1 MVAALQEFFCLLCL
15 NDPGPLELQGS
26 SGPWN
31 ENLAHPRHGGLHST
45 ADFNL
50 LILFLA
56 FFLFFC
62 MCCLLHTHPPLFSAA
77 LSCGALSREITSSL
91 PADSPQTLIP
101 DPLQE
106 LPVPGPSN
114 HRALASLSS
123 PPHPNLADSPKG
135 PGEASHRAGGCVCRS
150 CWSRHP

>member
-56 FFLFFC
+56 FFFIF
-62 MCCLLHTHPPLFSAA
+62 LHVLSPAHTPSA
-77 LSCGALSREITSSL
+77 
-91 PADSPQTLIP
+91 
-101 DPLQE
+101 
-106 LPVPGPSN
+106 V
-114 HRALASLSS
+114 LSS
-123 PPHPNLADSPKG
+123 SILRCLEQGNYKLST
-135 PGEASHRAGGCVCRS
+135 C
-150 CWSRHP
+150 